1 MVEDRFGTLQI
12 PQAAWC
18 PVLPGLPVTMNSL
31 CWGRSNM
38 EALSNISNISSEKWV
53 QSRNLPFMNYQVLA
67 DDELVRECAENSC
80 PEAWEEFIRR
90 FRKVIAMVALR
101 ACREWSET
109 SPDVVED
116 RIQDTFLKLCD
127 DDCSLLRK
135 FQSRHPGAFL
145 GFLRSV
151 TASVVYDYFRAQHA
165 IRRDVGNTTALNEAI
180 HQLDHEEGSMS
191 PVDFEIFLNEVND
204 LLLQRGTGPVE
215 ERDRTIFWL
224 HYRGGLTAKEIA
236 CLPCMQLT
244 VKGVESVLHRL
255 LLYLKGALVT
265 QEVKKG

>member
-1 MVEDRFGTLQI
+1 
-12 PQAAWC
+12 
-18 PVLPGLPVTMNSL
+18 
-31 CWGRSNM
+31 M

-67 DDELVRECAENSC
+67 DDELVRECAEHPC

-90 FRKVIAMVALR
+90 FRNLIAKVALR

-127 DDCSLLRK
+127 DDRSLLRR

-145 GFLRSV
+145 GFLKSV
-151 TASVVYDYFRAQHA
+151 TASVVYDYFRAEHA
-165 IRRDVGNTTALNEAI
+165 KKRDVGNTTELNESI
-180 HQLDHEEGSMS
+180 YQLDHAAGSMS
-191 PVDFEIFLNEVND
+191 AADLEIFLNEIND
-204 LLLQRGTGPVE
+204 LLLQRGSGPME

-224 HYRGGLTAKEIA
+224 HHRGSLTAKEIA

-255 LLYLKGALVT
+255 MLY
-265 QEVKKG
+265 VKERLW